1 MYPLIAL
8 ISFSVLICLALFPL
22 ARKSGTPLL
31 VVVLGVGMLAGDEGI
46 GGLMFDNFNLAY
58 DMGSIALA
66 VILFAGGIETNKGVF
81 RSSGIPALILAFPGV
96 LITAAI
102 VGGVAHYFLDMPLML
117 AFLLG
122 AVVAPTDAAA
132 TFMLIKQ
139 GGLKIP
145 SRVKNTLLLE
155 SGFNDPAAI
164 FLTVIMTAIVNT
176 TMQDQSIDWLPYG
189 GLVIAQVGFG
199 AIGGLIGGRLLS
211 ELLNRLRMPT
221 GTYPI
226 LALAGGMLTFS
237 LTSLVGGSGFLA
249 IYIAGIV
256 LRNTLKIPLVRIAN
270 FSEGMQWLSQILLFL
285 ILGLLVTPS
294 DLPGTLVPALICAA
308 VLTFVA
314 RPVAVFLGVG
324 ALNFK
329 FRELIFLSW
338 VGLRGAVP
346 ILLAIYPVVTPG
358 PVTPTFFNTVFVI
371 VVVSL
376 IVQGF
381 SAGLLG
387 KALKLDEKEIKEPS
401 A

>member
-1 MYPLIAL
+1 
-8 ISFSVLICLALFPL
+8 
-22 ARKSGTPLL
+22 
-31 VVVLGVGMLAGDEGI
+31 
-46 GGLMFDNFNLAY
+46 MFDNFNLAY

-66 VILFAGGIETNKGVF
+66 VILFAGGIETDKGVF
-81 RSSGIPALILAFPGV
+81 SSSGLPALILAFPGV
-96 LITAAI
+96 LVTAAI
-102 VGGVAHYFLDMPLML
+102 VGGAAHFFLDMPLML
-117 AFLLG
+117 ALLLG

-139 GGLKIP
+139 GDLNIP
-145 SRVKNTLLLE
+145 DRVKNTLLLE

-164 FLTVIMTAIVNT
+164 FLTVVMTAIVGT
-176 TMQDQSIDWLPYG
+176 TMQDQSIDWLAYAGMVLGQLVFGAVG
-189 GLVIAQVGFG
+189 GLV
-199 AIGGLIGGRLLS
+199 GGRMLS
-211 ELLNRLRMPT
+211 ELLNRLPMPT

-226 LALAGGMLTFS
+226 LAIAGGMLTFS

-256 LRNTLKIPLVRIAN
+256 LRNSLKIPLERIAN

-285 ILGLLVTPS
+285 ILGLIVTPS
-294 DLPGTLVPALICAA
+294 DLPSTLIPALICAG

-324 ALNFK
+324 ALKFK
-329 FRELIFLSW
+329 VRELVFLSW

-387 KALKLDEKEIKEPS
+387 KALKLDQKEVTKPHL
-401 A
+401 